1 MEDSR
6 AIMALAIPLV
16 LSQFA
21 QTGILFIDT
30 LLMGRLGP
38 ASLAGG
44 ALALSAYY
52 FCYILVFGAVSAS
65 SNLVALA
72 HGAGRRREVVA
83 AVRAGILLSVLLSLL
98 IGMGLWHAKPVMLA
112 LGQPADIADVA
123 QGFLRLLVWGMPFS
137 LLFMALRGFAS
148 GIGKPGPVPFI
159 TFSAL
164 ALSATLGWVLSH
176 WIGVYGIA
184 LASACTYLY
193 MGLSFSWVVTRHR
206 VFRRYPIFAGFDRR
220 DLAIVR
226 PLLKIGIPTA
236 GTLGLESS
244 LFNAC
249 AWLMGALGAVQ
260 LAAHQSM
267 MQLVIAS
274 FMVPLGLMYAVSMR
288 VGQAAG
294 AGEWERVRRSAL
306 VGQGMALVWTLLTAT
321 TLFLA
326 PDALIALFLPDGRA
340 NVVEARA
347 VAMSLVPLA
356 ALLCLFDGWQSL
368 TGAVLRALKDAR
380 ITMVIYAVGCWG
392 VGLPLSW
399 WLSRHGLGPA
409 GVWWG
414 MCSGLLVVCLLLYWR
429 FEHTTRRLILLRPKL

>member
-1 MEDSR
+1 MEDGR
-6 AIMALAIPLV
+6 AIMALAVPLV

-21 QTGILFIDT
+21 QTGILFIDS

-38 ASLAGG
+38 AALAGG

-52 FCYILVFGAVSAS
+52 FCFILAFGAVAAS
-65 SNLVALA
+65 GNLVALA

-83 AVRAGILLSVLLSLL
+83 AARAGILLSGLLSLL
-98 IGMGLWHAKPVMLA
+98 IGVALWHAKPVMLA
-112 LGQPADIADVA
+112 FGQPAATAEVA

-137 LLFMALRGFAS
+137 MLFFALRGFAS

-164 ALSATLGWVLSH
+164 ALSAVLGWVLSQ

-184 LASACTYLY
+184 LASALTYLY
-193 MGLSFSWVVTRHR
+193 MGVAFTLVVTRYR
-206 VFRRYPIFAGFDRR
+206 AFRRYPIFAGFDRR
-220 DLAIVR
+220 DLAILR
-226 PLLKIGIPTA
+226 PLLKIGLPTA
-236 GTLGLESS
+236 GTLGLESG

-274 FMVPLGLMYAVSMR
+274 FIVPLGLMYATSMR

-294 AGEWERVRRSAL
+294 AGDWERVRSIAL
-306 VGQGMALVWTLLTAT
+306 TGQGLAFAWTLLTAT
-321 TLFLA
+321 ILLLA
-326 PDALIALFLPDGRA
+326 PEPLIALFLPDGRA
-340 NVVEARA
+340 NVNEARA
-347 VAMSLVPLA
+347 VALSLAPLA
-356 ALLCLFDGWQSL
+356 ALLCLLDGWQSL

-380 ITMVIYAVGCWG
+380 ITMVIYGVGCLG
-392 VGLPLSW
+392 VGLPLAW
-399 WLSRHGLGPA
+399 LLSRHGLGPA

-414 MCSGLLVVCLLLYWR
+414 MCAGLLVVCLLLYWR
-429 FEHTTRRLILLRPKL
+429 FERTTRQLQRLRPKF